1 MEPKITNSAKVYKIN
16 ILVKNVYIYLSSFRK
31 EDNILQWGLMETDDN
46 SQTCSF
52 EPSERKK

>member
-31 EDNILQWGLMETDDN
+31 EDDILVRIDGD
-46 SQTCSF
+46 
-52 EPSERKK
+52 